1 MDTTRLIHG
10 MSVALAI
17 AFASSAASAGTW
29 RLSTGADYTSGD
41 YGAEDEVSTLYAP
54 INIKYRGERMGLR
67 LTVPYLKVS
76 GPGTVLDEGGQ
87 LVPGPDRTDSGLGDI
102 ILAATLYDLI
112 AIHDQRLYVDLTAKV
127 KFGSADEDKGLGTGE
142 TDYALQ
148 GEWYKDFERVGLFGA
163 LGYKV
168 YGDPVGTDLDDAAF
182 ASLGG
187 DYRFAPA
194 TRAGL
199 IYDYRESAV
208 AGGDALQELTLFV
221 SFAAG
226 NSMSLQP
233 YVLGGLS
240 DSSPDWGAGVMVS
253 WRAGSN

>member
-1 MDTTRLIHG
+1 MDSARLIHG
-10 MSVALAI
+10 MMVALAM
-17 AFASSAASAGTW
+17 ASAPAAASAGTW
-29 RLSTGADYTSGD
+29 RLSTGADYTNGD
-41 YGAEDEVSTLYAP
+41 YGVDDDVSTLYAP
-54 INIKYRGERMGLR
+54 VNIKYRSERVGLR
-67 LTVPYLKVS
+67 LTVPYLEVS
-76 GPGTVLDEGGQ
+76 GPGTVLDGGGQ
-87 LVPGPDRTDSGLGDI
+87 LVPGPDRTDSGLGDVI
-102 ILAATLYDLI
+102 AAATFYDLV
-112 AIHDQRLYVDLTAKV
+112 AVPDHRFYVDLTAKA
-127 KFGSADEDKGLGTGE
+127 KFGTADEDKGLGTGE

-148 GEWYKDFERVGLFGA
+148 GEWYKDFERVGLFGT

-168 YGDPVGTDLDDAAF
+168 YGDPPGSDLEDAAF

-187 DYRFAPA
+187 DYRLA
-194 TRAGL
+194 TAARAGL

-253 WRAGSN
+253 WKAGSH

>member
-1 MDTTRLIHG
+1 MDTTRLMHAMLI
-10 MSVALAI
+10 ALSI
-17 AFASSAASAGTW
+17 ASASPSAGAGTW
-29 RLSTGADYTSGD
+29 RLSTGADYTNGD
-41 YGAEDEVSTLYAP
+41 YGGDEDVSTLYAP
-54 INIKYRGERMGLR
+54 INIKYRGERVGLR
-67 LTVPYLKVS
+67 LTLPYLKVS

-87 LVPGPDRTDSGLGDI
+87 LVPGPDRTESGLGDA

-112 AIHDQRLYVDLTAKV
+112 AIPDQRLYVDLTAKA
-127 KFGSADEDKGLGTGE
+127 KFGIADEDKGLGTGE
-142 TDYALQ
+142 TDFALQ
-148 GEWYKDFERVGLFGA
+148 GEWYKDFERVGLFGT

-168 YGDPVGTDLDDAAF
+168 YGDPAGTDLDDAAF
-182 ASLGG
+182 ASFGG

-208 AGGDALQELTLFV
+208 VGGDALQELTLFV

-240 DSSPDWGAGVMVS
+240 DSSPDWGAGVMAS